1 MHRLIINERINMYIY
16 IYALY
21 NNNIYLGIVDSADCR
36 TVTAAASVLGG
47 YMFDGIPTIILAAV
61 LFYRSSYIII

>member
-1 MHRLIINERINMYIY
+1 MNGSTCIY
-16 IYALY
+16 NIYTLY
-21 NNNIYLGIVDSADCR
+21 NNIYLGIVDAAYCR
-36 TVTAAASVLGG
+36 TVTAAASVLGR